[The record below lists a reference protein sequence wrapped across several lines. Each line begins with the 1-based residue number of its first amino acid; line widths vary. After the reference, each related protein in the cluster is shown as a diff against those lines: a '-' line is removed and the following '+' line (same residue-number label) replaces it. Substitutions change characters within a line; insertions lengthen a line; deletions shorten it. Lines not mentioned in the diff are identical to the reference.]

1 MKARLMRLLG
11 WLMLMLIGTAGLLL
25 WRALS

>member
-1 MKARLMRLLG
+1 MKRAIVIVLG
-11 WLMLMLIGTAGLLL
+11 GLMLTLIGTAALLL